1 MRLFDNDATA
11 SMTDR
16 ERRLLEMLGRCQ
28 HYLSA
33 LTHSRYIGGDDPAA
47 ADMRQ
52 RAAGPQRGAFAL
64 IPREETPRRAMY
76 ADASPTRP

>member
-11 SMTDR
+11 SLTDR
-16 ERRLLEMLGRCQ
+16 ERRLLEMLARCQ

-33 LTHSRYIGGDDPAA
+33 LTHSRYIGGDDPAS

-52 RAAGPQRGAFAL
+52 RAAGLQRAAFDL
-64 IPREETPRRAMY
+64 IDSDEVTRRAMY
-76 ADASPTRP
+76 ADA

>member
-11 SMTDR
+11 SLTDR

-28 HYLSA
+28 HYLCA
-33 LTHSRYIGGDDPAA
+33 LTHSRYIGGGDPAS

-52 RAAGPQRGAFAL
+52 RAAGLQRAAFDL
-64 IPREETPRRAMY
+64 IDSDDVTRRAMY
-76 ADASPTRP
+76 ADA